1 MAEDADPDS
10 KTEDPSGKR
19 LEEAASKGNI
29 AKSQEISHW
38 FVFLAGSIALWTFS
52 GMLPRQLVTSTMV
65 FFEQPER
72 IPIDPSH
79 LTKIAVDL
87 FMGMGLVLSP
97 ILGMFLLF
105 SLAGSV
111 LQNPP
116 RFTPEKIQPD
126 ISKLNPLSGIKR
138 LLSVT
143 TAVEFAKN
151 LIKIVVIGVILF
163 ALIAPELDSLEVL
176 IDLDVTQLIPI
187 TMRIIAKLLGAL
199 LGIMFVIAVGD
210 YLYQRYNFMKQLRMT
225 KQEVKDEHK
234 ESEGDPMIKARLRQ
248 IRMQRVRKRMMA
260 AVPEASVVVTN
271 PTHFAVA
278 LKYEPDK
285 MDAPRVVAK
294 GADLLAKRIREIA
307 TENKVPIVENPPLAR
322 ALFKVEI
329 DDPVPFELYRTV
341 AEVISYIMR
350 LKQGLSATY
359 EPGKEPVPE
368 TAAAAA
374 PPAGGAP

>member
-29 AKSQEISHW
+29 ARSQEIPHW
-38 FVFLAGSIALWTFS
+38 FVFLAATIALWTFA
-52 GMLPRQLVTSTMV
+52 GLMGRQLIGSTRV
-65 FFEQPER
+65 FFEQPEM

-79 LTKIAVDL
+79 LTHLAVEL
-87 FMGMGLVLSP
+87 FMNMALAVSPVLGLFV
-97 ILGMFLLF
+97 LF
-105 SLAGSV
+105 SLAGS
-111 LQNPP
+111 LIQNPP
-116 RFTPEKIQPD
+116 RFTTERLKPD
-126 ISKLNPLSGIKR
+126 ITKLSPLSGFKR
-138 LLSVT
+138 LFSMSNL
-143 TAVEFAKN
+143 VEFIKN
-151 LIKIVVIGVILF
+151 LIKIIVIGVILF
-163 ALIAPELDSLEVL
+163 AIIAPELDSLEVL
-176 IDLDVTQLIPI
+176 VDLDPVELIPI
-187 TMRIIAKLLGAL
+187 TLHIIARLLGAL
-199 LGIMFVIAVGD
+199 LVVMFIVGVAD
-210 YLYQRYNFMKQLRMT
+210 YLYQRYNYLKQLRMT

-234 ESEGDPMIKARLRQ
+234 ETEGDPIIKARLRQ

-329 DDPVPFELYRTV
+329 DDPIPFELYRTV

-350 LKQGLSATY
+350 LKQGLQAEY
-359 EPGKEPVPE
+359 EPSKEPIPE
-368 TAAAAA
+368 PGSAEALAQ
-374 PPAGGAP
+374 AGR